1 MPLELFVERD
11 FLTDTFTLRIG
22 GIERF
27 RAVIEFYEEAELLAR
42 RCLKRSFSHPFRGS
56 PAIKDVIE
64 AIGVPHTE
72 IDLILANG
80 ASVDF
85 DYHLQPGDHISVYPM
100 FESLDIG
107 PVTRLRPQPLRDPKF
122 ICDVHLGR
130 LARRLR
136 LLGFDVAYRNDAD
149 DPEIVEVAL
158 AEKRIILTCDRGILK
173 LKRVTH
179 GYFVRSRE
187 VNEQVVE
194 VMLRLDLATNIA
206 PFTRCTQCNG
216 LIRSADKDTVQEDV
230 PPVARQQYDK
240 FFRCE
245 ACGKVY
251 WEGSHFERL
260 QVFVRKVTAT
270 VRQKTE

>member
-1 MPLELFVERD
+1 MANDWHDAE
-11 FLTDTFTLRIG
+11 
-22 GIERF
+22 F
-27 RAVIEFYEEAELLAR
+27 RFYEELNDFLPQER
-42 RCLKRSFSHPFRGS
+42 RKRSFSHSFRGS

-64 AIGVPHTE
+64 SIGVPHTE
-72 IDLILANG
+72 VDLILVG
-80 ASVDF
+80 GRSVGF
-85 DYHLQPGDHISVYPM
+85 DYRLQPGDRISVYPM

-107 PVTRLRPQPLRDPKF
+107 RVTRLRPQPLRDPKF
-122 ICDVHLGR
+122 VCDVHLGR

-149 DPEIVEVAL
+149 DPEIVEAAL

-179 GYFVRSRE
+179 GYLVRSRE

-194 VMLRLDLATNIA
+194 VLRRLDLASNIA

-245 ACGKVY
+245 SCGKVY
-251 WEGSHFERL
+251 WEGSHFEQL
-260 QVFVRKVTAT
+260 QTFVQEVMAA
-270 VRQKTE
+270 VGQCAD

>member
-1 MPLELFVERD
+1 MP
-11 FLTDTFTLRIG
+11 
-22 GIERF
+22 
-27 RAVIEFYEEAELLAR
+27 
-42 RCLKRSFSHPFRGS
+42 
-56 PAIKDVIE
+56 
-64 AIGVPHTE
+64 
-72 IDLILANG
+72 
-80 ASVDF
+80 
-85 DYHLQPGDHISVYPM
+85 
-100 FESLDIG
+100 ES
-107 PVTRLRPQPLRDPKF
+107 PKF

-149 DPEIVEVAL
+149 DPEIVEAAL

-179 GYFVRSRE
+179 GYLVRSRE

-194 VMLRLDLATNIA
+194 VLQRLDLVSSIA

-216 LIRSADKDTVQEDV
+216 LIRSVDKDAVQEEV
-230 PPVARQQYDK
+230 PPVARQRYDE

-251 WEGSHFERL
+251 WKGSHFERL
-260 QVFVRKVTAT
+260 QAYVEEVTAT
-270 VRQKTE
+270 IRQNTEGA